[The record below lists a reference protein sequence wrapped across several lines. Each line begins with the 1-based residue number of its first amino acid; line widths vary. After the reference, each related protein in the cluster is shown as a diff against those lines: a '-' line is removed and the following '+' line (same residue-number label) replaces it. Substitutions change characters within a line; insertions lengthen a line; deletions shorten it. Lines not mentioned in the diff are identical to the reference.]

1 MESTAGVCGV
11 APGPPSVGPVG
22 LLTEAGADMIL
33 KALVG
38 AAASGICVATP
49 AEPSPRVVV

>member
-38 AAASGICVATP
+38 AAAGGICVATP